1 MAEYVCDRCGEV
13 DPVGTVFCA
22 SCHAVRAWDQVESD
36 DQLALQGKGE
46 PAALPIRGINT
57 SAIVDGYT
65 EKAPSAADT
74 VITCSSTRRVCGS
87 RTR

>member
-46 PAALPIRGINT
+46 PAALPIRGMNT